1 MAVLKKLQNSIDCL
15 FIIAKQIFM
24 KRVANNSF
32 LKRLT
37 FIFFAVLTIGIG
49 QISYAQEVITIQQ
62 AIDKTLTNNLQVKQ
76 SKLSESLSSENL
88 KLSKLALYPSLNSGV
103 SQNMN
108 WGRSQSAS
116 GLFENTQRYN
126 LSANLSTGVDV
137 FNGFAKVNQIKQ
149 NKVLLDAGKTNT
161 EKVKNDLI
169 LQVVTSYLQILYNK
183 DFLKAAQEQL
193 TVAKQLLNQ
202 QQQLLNEGNKTL
214 ADLSQA
220 KSQVATA
227 ELNVTNAANALSI
240 SYLTLAQ
247 LMDVPSST
255 VYEVQLPAVN
265 SFTNPST
272 AVNPEEI
279 YSNAL
284 TTFPDIKLAELNTA
298 ASKVSVEVA
307 KGNLYPRLSLSGSY
321 GTSYFYSYNALIPN
335 KTLSSQFKNNLG
347 KGVGL
352 SLQIPIF
359 NGLQARGGLNRA
371 KINLMQTETQEQ
383 LAKNNLSKIIYQ
395 AVADLKA
402 AEARYQSTTNA
413 FLAQKDAY
421 YVIEERY
428 NVGLVN
434 SLDYSTAQTNRNKA
448 EIDMIQAKY
457 DLLFRAK
464 VIDYY
469 LGKQITF

>member
-1 MAVLKKLQNSIDCL
+1 MKQVALLSFFKK
-15 FIIAKQIFM
+15 
-24 KRVANNSF
+24 
-32 LKRLT
+32 LT
-37 FIFFAVLTIGIG
+37 FIFTAAFLAGFS

-62 AIDKTLTNNLQVKQ
+62 AIDKTLTNNLQVQQ
-76 SKLSESLSSENL
+76 SKLSESLSDENL
-88 KLSKLALYPSLNSGV
+88 KQSKLALYPTLNSGIN
-103 SQNMN
+103 QNLR
-108 WGRSQSAS
+108 WGRNEGAS
-116 GLFENTQRYN
+116 GLFENTQQYN
-126 LSANLSTGVDV
+126 LSANLSSGVDL
-137 FNGFAKVNQIKQ
+137 FNGFSKINQIKQ

-161 EKVKNDLI
+161 DKVKNDLI
-169 LQVVTSYLQILYNK
+169 LQVITSYLQILYNK
-183 DFLKAAQEQL
+183 DFLKAAEDQL
-193 TVAKQLLNQ
+193 TVSKQLLNQ
-202 QQQLLNEGNKTL
+202 QQQLLDEGNKTL

-255 VYEVQLPAVN
+255 VYDVQLPVVN

-272 AVNPEEI
+272 SVNPEEI
-279 YSNAL
+279 YRSAL
-284 TTFPDIKLAELNTA
+284 ATFPDIKLAALNTA
-298 ASKVSVEVA
+298 ASKIGVEVA
-307 KGNLYPRLSLSGSY
+307 KGNLYPRLSLNGSY
-321 GTSYFYSYNALIPN
+321 SSSYFYSYNSNIP
-335 KTLSSQFKNNLG
+335 SQSLREQLNSNLG

-359 NGLQARGGLNRA
+359 NGLQARSGVTRA
-371 KINLMQTETQEQ
+371 RINLLQTETQEQ

-402 AEARYQSTTNA
+402 AEARYVSTSNA
-413 FLAQKDAY
+413 FIAQKDAY

>member
-1 MAVLKKLQNSIDCL
+1 MTNVANTSFKKLTL
-15 FIIAKQIFM
+15 IFS
-24 KRVANNSF
+24 VVF
-32 LKRLT
+32 LTGFSQL
-37 FIFFAVLTIGIG
+37 
-49 QISYAQEVITIQQ
+49 SSAQEVITIQQ

-76 SKLSESLSSENL
+76 SKLSESLSDENL
-88 KLSKLALYPSLNSGV
+88 KQSKLDLYPTLNS
-103 SQNMN
+103 SINQNMN
-108 WGRSQSAS
+108 WGRNQSAS

-126 LSANLSTGVDV
+126 LSAGLSSSVSL
-137 FNGFAKVNQIKQ
+137 FNGFAKMNQIKQ

-183 DFLKAAQEQL
+183 DFLKAAEDQL
-193 TVAKQLLNQ
+193 TVAKQLANQ
-202 QQQLLNEGNKTL
+202 QQQLLDEGNKTL

-247 LMDVPSST
+247 LMDVPSAT
-255 VYEVQLPAVN
+255 VYEVQLPTVN

-272 AVNPEEI
+272 VVNPEEI
-279 YSNAL
+279 YRNAL
-284 TTFPDIKLAELNTA
+284 STFPDVKLAELNTA
-298 ASKVSVEVA
+298 ASKIGVEIA
-307 KGNLYPRLSLSGSY
+307 KGNLYPRLSMNGSY
-321 GTSYFYSYNALIPN
+321 GTSYFYSYNALAPN
-335 KTLSSQFKNNLG
+335 QTFSDQFSNNLG
-347 KGVGL
+347 KGIGL

-359 NGLQARGGLNRA
+359 NGLQAKSSVTRA
-371 KINLMQTETQEQ
+371 RISLMQTETQEQ
-383 LAKNNLSKIIYQ
+383 FAKNNLSKIIYQ

>member
-1 MAVLKKLQNSIDCL
+1 MGVLKNLQNSINCL

-24 KRVANNSF
+24 KQVASTSF
-32 LKRLT
+32 LKKLT
-37 FIFFAVLTIGIG
+37 FIFSTVFLAGFSQL
-49 QISYAQEVITIQQ
+49 SFAQEIITIQQ

-76 SKLSESLSSENL
+76 SKLSESLSDENL
-88 KLSKLALYPSLNSGV
+88 KQSKLALYPTLNSGV
-103 SQNMN
+103 NQNMR
-108 WGRSQSAS
+108 WGRNEGAS
-116 GLFENTQRYN
+116 GLFENTQQYN
-126 LSANLSTGVDV
+126 LSASLSSGVDV
-137 FNGFAKVNQIKQ
+137 FNGFSKINQIKQ

-161 EKVKNDLI
+161 DKVKNDLI
-169 LQVVTSYLQILYNK
+169 LQVITSYLQILYNK
-183 DFLKAAQEQL
+183 DFLKAAQDQL
-193 TVAKQLLNQ
+193 TVANQQLNQ

-227 ELNVTNAANALSI
+227 ELNITNAANALSI

-255 VYEVQLPAVN
+255 VYDVQLPVVN

-272 AVNPEEI
+272 SVNPEEI
-279 YSNAL
+279 YRGAL
-284 TTFPDIKLAELNTA
+284 NTFPDVKLAALNTA
-298 ASKVSVEVA
+298 ASKIGVEVA
-307 KGNLYPRLSLSGSY
+307 KGSLYPRLSLNGSY
-321 GTSYFYSYNALIPN
+321 NTSYFYSYNSNLPSES
-335 KTLSSQFKNNLG
+335 LREQFKANLG
-347 KGVGL
+347 KGIGL
-352 SLQIPIF
+352 NLSIPIF
-359 NGLQARGGLNRA
+359 NGLQARSGVTRA
-371 KINLMQTETQEQ
+371 RINLMQTETQEQ
-383 LAKNNLSKIIYQ
+383 LAKNNLNKIIYQ

-402 AEARYQSTTNA
+402 AESRYESTTNA

-428 NVGLVN
+428 KVGLVN
-434 SLDYSTAQTNRNKA
+434 SLEYSTSQTNRNKA

-469 LGKQITF
+469 LGKQISF

>member
-1 MAVLKKLQNSIDCL
+1 MRQVTNT
-15 FIIAKQIFM
+15 
-24 KRVANNSF
+24 SF
-32 LKRLT
+32 LKKLT
-37 FIFFAVLTIGIG
+37 FIFSTVFLTGFSIL
-49 QISYAQEVITIQQ
+49 SSAQEVITIQQ

-76 SKLSESLSSENL
+76 SKLSESLSEENL
-88 KLSKLALYPSLNSGV
+88 KLSKYDLYPSLNSGV

-108 WGRSQSAS
+108 WGRNQSAS
-116 GLFENTQRYN
+116 GLFENTQRYS
-126 LSANLSTGVDV
+126 LSANLSTGIDV
-137 FNGFAKVNQIKQ
+137 FGGFAKINQIKQ
-149 NKVLLDAGKTNT
+149 NRILLDANKTNT

-183 DFLKAAQEQL
+183 DFLKAAQDQL
-193 TVAKQLLNQ
+193 TVAKQLTNQ
-202 QQQLLNEGNKTL
+202 QQQLLDEGNKTL

-227 ELNVTNAANALSI
+227 ELNVTNAENALSI

-247 LMDVPSST
+247 LMDIPSST
-255 VYEVQLPAVN
+255 VYDVQLPTVN
-265 SFTNPST
+265 SFTNPNT
-272 AVNPEEI
+272 AVNPEQI
-279 YSNAL
+279 YSDAL
-284 TTFPDIKLAELNTA
+284 STYPDIKLAALNTA
-298 ASKVSVEVA
+298 ASKIGVEVA
-307 KGNLYPRLSLSGSY
+307 KGSLYPRLSLNGSY
-321 GTSYFYSYNALIPN
+321 GTSYFYSYNSLVPN
-335 KTLSSQFKNNLG
+335 QTLSDQFQNNLG
-347 KGVGL
+347 KGVSL

-359 NGLQARGGLNRA
+359 NGLQARGGVNRA

-395 AVADLKA
+395 SVADLKA

-428 NVGLVN
+428 KVGLVN
-434 SLDYSTAQTNRNKA
+434 SLEYSTAQTNRNKA

>member
-1 MAVLKKLQNSIDCL
+1 MKSVAITSLKKLTLIVST
-15 FIIAKQIFM
+15 
-24 KRVANNSF
+24 VF
-32 LKRLT
+32 LVGFSEL
-37 FIFFAVLTIGIG
+37 
-49 QISYAQEVITIQQ
+49 SSAQEVITIQQ
-62 AIDKTLTNNLQVKQ
+62 AIDKTLTNNLQIKQ
-76 SKLSESLSSENL
+76 SKLSESLSEENL
-88 KLSKLALYPSLNSGV
+88 KLSKLDMYPSLNSGIN
-103 SQNMN
+103 QNMN
-108 WGRSQSAS
+108 WGRNQSAS

-126 LSANLSTGVDV
+126 LSANINSGIDV
-137 FNGFAKVNQIKQ
+137 FGGFAKINQIKQ
-149 NKVLLDAGKTNT
+149 NKVVLDAGKTNT
-161 EKVKNDLI
+161 DKVKNDLI

-183 DFLKAAQEQL
+183 DFLRAAQDQL
-193 TVAKQLLNQ
+193 TVAKQLANQ
-202 QQQLLNEGNKTL
+202 QQQLLDEGNKTL

-255 VYEVQLPAVN
+255 VFDVQLPAVN

-272 AVNPEEI
+272 VVNPEQI
-279 YSNAL
+279 YTNAL
-284 TTFPDIKLAELNTA
+284 TTFPDIKLAALNTA
-298 ASKVSVEVA
+298 ASKIGVEVA
-307 KGNLYPRLSLSGSY
+307 KGSLYPRLSLNGSY
-321 GTSYFYSYNALIPN
+321 GSSYFYSYNSLAPN
-335 KTLSSQFKNNLG
+335 QTFSDQFKNNLG

-359 NGLQARGGLNRA
+359 NGLQARGNVNRA
-371 KINLMQTETQEQ
+371 RINLMQNETQEA
-383 LAKNNLSKIIYQ
+383 LTKNNLNKIIYQ

-421 YVIEERY
+421 FVIEERY

>member
-1 MAVLKKLQNSIDCL
+1 MKQVANSSFLKKLS
-15 FIIAKQIFM
+15 
-24 KRVANNSF
+24 
-32 LKRLT
+32 
-37 FIFFAVLTIGIG
+37 FIFSIVSIAGFSQV
-49 QISYAQEVITIQQ
+49 YAQEIITIQQ

-76 SKLSESLSSENL
+76 SKLSESLADENL
-88 KLSKLALYPSLNSGV
+88 KQAKLALYPTLNTGI

-108 WGRSQSAS
+108 WGRNQSAS

-126 LSANLSTGVDV
+126 LSPNLSSGVDL
-137 FNGFAKVNQIKQ
+137 FAGFSKINQIRQ
-149 NKVLLDAGKTNT
+149 NKILLDAGKTAT
-161 EKVKNDLI
+161 DKVKNDLI
-169 LQVVTSYLQILYNK
+169 LQVITSYLQILYNK
-183 DFLKAAQEQL
+183 DFLRAAQDQL
-193 TVAKQLLNQ
+193 TVANQQLNQ
-202 QQQLLNEGNKTL
+202 QQQLLDEGNKTL

-220 KSQVATA
+220 KSQVAIA
-227 ELNVTNAANALSI
+227 ELNITNAANALSI

-247 LMDVPSST
+247 LMDIPSST
-255 VYEVQLPAVN
+255 VYEVQLPVLN
-265 SFTNPST
+265 TTTNPST
-272 AVNPEEI
+272 TINPEQI
-279 YSNAL
+279 YTNAL

-298 ASKVSVEVA
+298 ASKIGIDVA
-307 KGNLYPRLSLSGSY
+307 KGSLYPRLSLNGSY
-321 GTSYFYSYNALIPN
+321 GTSYFYSYNSTLPN
-335 KTLSSQFKNNLG
+335 QVLSEQFRNNLG
-347 KGVGL
+347 KGIGL

-359 NGLQARGGLNRA
+359 NGLRARSGVTRA
-371 KINLMQTETQEQ
+371 KIDLMQTETQEQ

-402 AEARYQSTTNA
+402 AESRYESTTNA

-434 SLDYSTAQTNRNKA
+434 SLEYSTAQTNKNKA

>member
-1 MAVLKKLQNSIDCL
+1 M
-15 FIIAKQIFM
+15 KQ
-24 KRVANNSF
+24 VANLSF
-32 LKRLT
+32 FKLT
-37 FIFFAVLTIGIG
+37 FIFSAVFLAGFS
-49 QISYAQEVITIQQ
+49 QLSYAQEVITVQQ

-76 SKLSESLSSENL
+76 SKLSESLSDENL
-88 KLSKLALYPSLNSGV
+88 KQSKLALYPSLNSGV
-103 SQNMN
+103 NQNMN
-108 WGRSQSAS
+108 WGRNQSAS

-126 LSANLSTGVDV
+126 LSVSLSSGVDL
-137 FNGFAKVNQIKQ
+137 FNGFSKINQIKQ

-161 EKVKNDLI
+161 DKVKNDLI
-169 LQVVTSYLQILYNK
+169 LQVITGYLQILYNK
-183 DFLKAAQEQL
+183 DFLTAAADQL
-193 TVAKQLLNQ
+193 TVAKQQLNQ

-214 ADLSQA
+214 ADLSQS

-247 LMDVPSST
+247 LMDIPSST
-255 VYEVQLPAVN
+255 VYDVQLPVIS
-265 SFTNPST
+265 SFKNNLSST
-272 AVNPEEI
+272 NPEEI
-279 YSNAL
+279 YKGAMGS
-284 TTFPDIKLAELNTA
+284 FPDIKLAELNTA
-298 ASKVSVEVA
+298 ASKIGVEVA
-307 KGNLYPRLSLSGSY
+307 RGNLYPRLSLNGSY
-321 GTSYFYSYNALIPN
+321 GTSYFYSYNSLAPN
-335 KTLSSQFKNNLG
+335 QTLSEQFKNNLG
-347 KGVGL
+347 KGIGL

-359 NGLQARGGLNRA
+359 NGLQSRSGVTRA

-402 AEARYQSTTNA
+402 AEGRFESTTNA

-421 YVIEERY
+421 YVMEERY

-434 SLDYSTAQTNRNKA
+434 SLDYSTAQTNRNRA

-469 LGKQITF
+469 LGKQIAF

>member
-1 MAVLKKLQNSIDCL
+1 MNLKLHLTLKNNKYSQMKQVANMGFLKK
-15 FIIAKQIFM
+15 
-24 KRVANNSF
+24 
-32 LKRLT
+32 LT
-37 FIFFAVLTIGIG
+37 FIFSTVFLAGYG
-49 QISYAQEVITIQQ
+49 QQSFAQEIITIQQ

-76 SKLSESLSSENL
+76 SKLSESLSQENL
-88 KLSKLALYPSLNSGV
+88 KLSKLDLYPSLNSGV
-103 SQNMN
+103 NQNMN
-108 WGRSQSAS
+108 WGRNQSAS
-116 GLFENTQRYN
+116 GLFENTQRYS
-126 LSANLSTGVDV
+126 LSASLSSGLDV
-137 FNGFAKVNQIKQ
+137 FNGFAKINQIRQ

-161 EKVKNDLI
+161 DKVKNDLI

-183 DFLKAAQEQL
+183 DFLKTAQDQL
-193 TVAKQLLNQ
+193 TVAKQLANQ
-202 QQQLLNEGNKTL
+202 QQQLLDEGNKTL

-247 LMDVPSST
+247 LMDIPSAT
-255 VYEVQLPAVN
+255 VYDVQLPTVN

-279 YSNAL
+279 YRSAL
-284 TTFPDIKLAELNTA
+284 STFPDVKLAELNTA
-298 ASKVSVEVA
+298 ASKIGVEVA
-307 KGNLYPRLSLSGSY
+307 KGSLYPRLSLSGSY
-321 GTSYFYSYNALIPN
+321 GSSYFYSYNALVPN
-335 KTLSSQFKNNLG
+335 KTLSEQFKNNLG

-359 NGLQARGGLNRA
+359 NGLQARGTVNRA
-371 KINLMQTETQEQ
+371 RISLMQTETQEQ

-413 FLAQKDAY
+413 FIAQKDAY

-428 NVGLVN
+428 KVGLVN
-434 SLDYSTAQTNRNKA
+434 SLDYSTSQTNRNKA

-469 LGKQITF
+469 LGKQIAF

>member
-1 MAVLKKLQNSIDCL
+1 MNCL

-24 KRVANNSF
+24 KQVAPSGS
-32 LKRLT
+32 LKRLM
-37 FIFFAVLTIGIG
+37 FIFPALILTGL
-49 QISYAQEVITIQQ
+49 SFSVKAQEVITIQQ

-76 SKLSESLSSENL
+76 SVLSERLADENLSQAKLS
-88 KLSKLALYPSLNSGV
+88 LYPSLNSGI
-103 SQNMN
+103 SQNMS

-126 LSANLSTGVDV
+126 LSTSLSSGVDL
-137 FNGFAKVNQIKQ
+137 FNGFSKINQIKQ
-149 NKVLLDAGKTNT
+149 NRALLDAGKTTT

-183 DFLKAAQEQL
+183 DFLKAAQDQL
-193 TVAKQLLNQ
+193 MVARQQFNQ
-202 QQQLLNEGNKTL
+202 QQQLLEEGNKTL
-214 ADLSQA
+214 ADISQA

-227 ELNVTNAANALSI
+227 ELNVTNAANSLSI

-247 LMDVPSST
+247 LMDIPSST
-255 VYEVQLPAVN
+255 VYDVQLPAIN
-265 SFTNPST
+265 SFTTPTT

-279 YSNAL
+279 YKSAL
-284 TTFPDIKLAELNTA
+284 STFPDIRLAELNTA
-298 ASKVSVEVA
+298 ASKVGVDVA
-307 KGNLYPRLSLSGSY
+307 RGNLYPRLSLSGSY
-321 GTSYFYSYNALIPN
+321 GTSYFYNYNAMVPN
-335 KTLSSQFKNNLG
+335 QTLRDQFKNNLG
-347 KGVGL
+347 KGIGL

-359 NGLQARGGLNRA
+359 NGLQARSGVTRA

-383 LAKNNLSKIIYQ
+383 LAKNNLNKIIYQ

-402 AEARYQSTTNA
+402 AEARYESTSNA
-413 FLAQKDAY
+413 FQAQKDAF
-421 YVIEERY
+421 YVIAERY

-434 SLDYSTAQTNRNKA
+434 SLEHSTAQTNRNKA

-469 LGKQITF
+469 LGKQISF

>member
-1 MAVLKKLQNSIDCL
+1 M
-15 FIIAKQIFM
+15 KQ
-24 KRVANNSF
+24 VANLSF
-32 LKRLT
+32 LKKLT
-37 FIFFAVLTIGIG
+37 FIFSIVSLAGFSQFG
-49 QISYAQEVITIQQ
+49 YAQEIITVQQ
-62 AIDKTLTNNLQVKQ
+62 AIDKALTNNLQVKQ
-76 SKLSESLSSENL
+76 SKLSESLADENL
-88 KLSKLALYPSLNSGV
+88 KQAKLALYPSLNSGV
-103 SQNMN
+103 NQNMN
-108 WGRSQSAS
+108 WGRNQSAS

-126 LSANLSTGVDV
+126 LSASLSSGVDL
-137 FNGFAKVNQIKQ
+137 FAGFSKINQIKQ

-169 LQVVTSYLQILYNK
+169 LQVITSYLQILYNK
-183 DFLKAAQEQL
+183 DFLKAAQDQL
-193 TVAKQLLNQ
+193 TVAKQQLNQ

-220 KSQVATA
+220 KSLVATA
-227 ELNVTNAANALSI
+227 ELNVTNAENALSI

-247 LMDVPSST
+247 LMDVPSAT
-255 VYEVQLPAVN
+255 VYDVQLPLLN
-265 SFTNPST
+265 TTTNPST
-272 AVNPEEI
+272 AINPEEI
-279 YSNAL
+279 YRDAL
-284 TTFPDIKLAELNTA
+284 STFPDVKLAELYTA
-298 ASKVSVEVA
+298 ASRIGVNVA
-307 KGNLYPRLSLSGSY
+307 KGNLYPRLSFNGSY
-321 GTSYFYSYNALIPN
+321 GTSYFYSYNSTTPN
-335 KTLSSQFKNNLG
+335 QTLSEQFKNNLG
-347 KGVGL
+347 KGIGL
-352 SLQIPIF
+352 NLQIPIF
-359 NGLQARGGLNRA
+359 NRLQARSGVTRA
-371 KINLMQTETQEQ
+371 KIDLMQTETQEQ

-402 AEARYQSTTNA
+402 AESRYQSTTNA

-434 SLDYSTAQTNRNKA
+434 SLEYSTAQTNKNKA